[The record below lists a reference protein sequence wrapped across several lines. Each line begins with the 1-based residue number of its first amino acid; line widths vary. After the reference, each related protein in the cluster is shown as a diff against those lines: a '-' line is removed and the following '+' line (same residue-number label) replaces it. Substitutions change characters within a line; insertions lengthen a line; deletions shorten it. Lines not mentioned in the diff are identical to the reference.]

1 MPTQPARGDRDPA
14 YFTKPPTSLNG
25 HDCQILKPADSLYL
39 NCAGEYAVVFGKT
52 RRNVR
57 PDEAWNDIEGFCP
70 ALDMGLQNYRDTDQS
85 RMPRTCCMGR
95 VVQVAHIGDETNWG
109 PHT

>member
-1 MPTQPARGDRDPA
+1 MH
-14 YFTKPPTSLNG
+14 Y
-25 HDCQILKPADSLYL
+25 ILIRNIFRVKYVFNLIASAYL

-70 ALDMGLQNYRDTDQS
+70 ALDMGLQNYRDTDQGS
-85 RMPRTCCMGR
+85 MPRTCCMGR